1 MSNTDSGYRTM
12 ADDSCVERTEKYRVQ
27 ISDGRLFLHL
37 ANDENGAMTVME
49 LAQPNDLPALY
60 TRKMLLPLAFIPSA
74 TDVLLIGLGGGQQA
88 KFIHRYLPE
97 LRTIGLEI
105 DTEVVEL
112 ARTHFGLPPD
122 DDRLRVVVQ
131 DGADFVRNHGDEQCD
146 LILSDAFGE
155 GYRPVDALHTPDFY
169 RECHRILRPGGVMT
183 VNVYEPTAEWAAR
196 FMSTVS
202 SVFTCRKF
210 IAISPV
216 QGVMAL
222 WKGRPD
228 LDWDAIG
235 DRAARLD
242 SKTGLGFSA
251 FVDGLKNE

>member
-97 LRTIGLEI
+97 LRTIGRSI
-105 DTEVVEL
+105 TGCQG
-112 ARTHFGLPPD
+112 RTIASTRHCSWRRRF
-122 DDRLRVVVQ
+122 RK
-131 DGADFVRNHGDEQCD
+131 
-146 LILSDAFGE
+146 
-155 GYRPVDALHTPDFY
+155 RP
-169 RECHRILRPGGVMT
+169 HRK
-183 VNVYEPTAEWAAR
+183 
-196 FMSTVS
+196 
-202 SVFTCRKF
+202 SV
-210 IAISPV
+210 
-216 QGVMAL
+216 G
-222 WKGRPD
+222 
-228 LDWDAIG
+228 
-235 DRAARLD
+235 
-242 SKTGLGFSA
+242 
-251 FVDGLKNE
+251 